1 MNELSQ
7 EKATVGECPENA
19 SQPAAGS
26 SRGRRIKHLLI
37 AGKLLVSLTLL
48 GFVLHKI
55 QPGNLLESL
64 ADIDPRF
71 MVVGGVI
78 FLASNIMGSWLWGM
92 LLKSQGLRIPFYRV
106 WSFYFVGLF
115 FNNFLPANI
124 GGDIVRIYDAS
135 KYCKDTSSVFV
146 ATFMDRVIGVL
157 AISFLAVVASVYCL
171 DHFRIFLIY
180 LTVVLGFCGTLF
192 VVFSILDRRILAFFE
207 KPFKLVKAFDLERR
221 VEKLFDQLHAYR
233 EKLPL
238 LFGVILIAIAIQVM
252 RVFVHYL
259 VARSLGISI
268 SPSYFFLFVPVLAVL
283 TALPISIN
291 GLGVREGAGVVLF
304 GLAGVPGH
312 DAFSIE
318 FMTYL
323 VSVLISLSGGVI
335 FLSRAPL
342 ELLRRRNNR
351 AGSPSQA
358 AGETDWRR

>member
-1 MNELSQ
+1 
-7 EKATVGECPENA
+7 
-19 SQPAAGS
+19 
-26 SRGRRIKHLLI
+26 
-37 AGKLLVSLTLL
+37 
-48 GFVLHKI
+48 
-55 QPGNLLESL
+55 
-64 ADIDPRF
+64 
-71 MVVGGVI
+71 
-78 FLASNIMGSWLWGM
+78 M